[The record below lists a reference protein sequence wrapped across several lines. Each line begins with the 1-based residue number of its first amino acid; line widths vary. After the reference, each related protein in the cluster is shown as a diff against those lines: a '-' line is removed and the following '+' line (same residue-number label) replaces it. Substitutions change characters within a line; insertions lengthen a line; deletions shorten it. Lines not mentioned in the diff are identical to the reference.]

1 MSRPR
6 IGLDRL
12 PERADLLRGR
22 RVGLLC
28 HGASFDSRLR
38 HAADV
43 VRATGRLA
51 ALFGPEHG
59 VRGAAAA
66 GDELGDARDES
77 SGVPVFSLYGERLE
91 PTAAQLDRID
101 LLVVDLQD
109 VGARFFT
116 YYVTMVH
123 CLRACARAG
132 KAVLVL
138 DRPNPRGGEDVDGPR
153 LLPELASMVGL
164 PGLPIQHGLTIGE
177 LARYFARQEGLDL
190 ELTVLEMTGWRRSM
204 RWARTGLPW
213 TPPSP
218 GVPTLDT
225 VAVYPGTC
233 LFEATLASEGR
244 GTTRPF
250 EWIGAPGVP
259 AERLAAEASDPG
271 AHFQPVWFTPTAS
284 KHQGAVCGGVMVRV
298 ADRRRHRPLRAAL
311 SLLGTARRLFPEP
324 FAWRPPASDGS
335 WWIDR
340 LTGSDAV
347 RGAVEAGVPAAEIAA
362 SWRAELRAFREERR
376 PALLYRGGI

>member
-1 MSRPR
+1 MSRVR

-12 PERADLLRGR
+12 PERADLLAGR

-28 HGASFDSRLR
+28 HGASFDGRLR

-43 VRATGRLA
+43 VGASGRLT

-59 VRGAAAA
+59 LRGAAAA
-66 GDELGDARDES
+66 GDELGDARDEAT
-77 SGVPVFSLYGERLE
+77 GVPVFSLYGERLE
-91 PTAAQLDRID
+91 PSAEQLDQID

-153 LLPELASMVGL
+153 LRPELASMVGL
-164 PGLPIQHGLTIGE
+164 PGLPIQPGLTIGE
-177 LARYFARQEGLDL
+177 IARYFVRQERLDL
-190 ELTVLEMTGWRRSM
+190 ELAVLEMTGWRRSM
-204 RWARTGLPW
+204 RWAQTGLAW

-250 EWIGAPGVP
+250 EWIGAPAVS
-259 AERLAAEASDPG
+259 AERLAAEAGDPG
-271 AHFQPVWFTPTAS
+271 AHFQPVWFTPTAI
-284 KHQGAVCGGVMVRV
+284 KHQGAVCGGVFVRV
-298 ADRRRHRPLRAAL
+298 ADRRRYRPLRAAL
-311 SLLGTARRLFPEP
+311 SLLATARRLFPEP
-324 FAWRPPASDGS
+324 FAWRPPAPDDS

-340 LTGSDAV
+340 LTGSGAV
-347 RGAVEAGVPAAEIAA
+347 RAAVEAAAPAAEIVA

-376 PALLYRGGI
+376 PALLY

>member
-1 MSRPR
+1 
-6 IGLDRL
+6 
-12 PERADLLRGR
+12 
-22 RVGLLC
+22 
-28 HGASFDSRLR
+28 
-38 HAADV
+38 
-43 VRATGRLA
+43 VRASGRLV

-66 GDELGDARDES
+66 GDELGDARD
-77 SGVPVFSLYGERLE
+77 GQRRE

-153 LLPELASMVGL
+153 LRPELASMVGL

-177 LARYFARQEGLDL
+177 LARYFARQEQLDV
-190 ELTVLEMTGWRRSM
+190 ELAVLEMTGWRRAM
-204 RWARTGLPW
+204 GWAQTGLPW

-218 GVPTLDT
+218 NQPTLDT

-233 LFEATLASEGR
+233 LFEATRASEGR

-250 EWIGAPGVP
+250 EWIGAPGVR

-271 AHFQPVWFTPTAS
+271 AQFQPVWFTPTAF
-284 KHQGAVCGGVMVRV
+284 KHPGAVCGGVMVRV
-298 ADRRRHRPLRAAL
+298 ADRRRYRPLRAAL

-324 FAWRPPASDGS
+324 FAWRPPAADGS
-335 WWIDR
+335 ATR
-340 LTGSDAV
+340 TAPGGSI
-347 RGAVEAGVPAAEIAA
+347 G
-362 SWRAELRAFREERR
+362 
-376 PALLYRGGI
+376 